1 MNAKDWYKAEATDC
15 PIVSIDHGYV
25 MKRLFLSLVLMGMAL
40 SANAQAPADGSQ
52 SWLLAKYDLN
62 GDARISQ
69 EEISAKKL
77 DIFRLMDLNV
87 SGGVS
92 YEEYEQ
98 VDSARR
104 TLILK
109 SRFNKLDGDKDGEV
123 TEAEYSSFL
132 GQFSSIDANGDG
144 MLDEAE
150 MTPVVG
156 EYETHCF
163 YWLCLRLEND

>member
-1 MNAKDWYKAEATDC
+1 
-15 PIVSIDHGYV
+15 
-25 MKRLFLSLVLMGMAL
+25 MKRLLFTFVLLGTAVF
-40 SANAQAPADGSQ
+40 ADAQAPTDGSH

-62 GDARISQ
+62 GDSQISQ

-92 YEEYEQ
+92 YDEYAQ
-98 VDSARR
+98 IDSARR

-109 SRFNKLDGDKDGEV
+109 ARFNKLDGDKDGEV

-144 MLDEAE
+144 MLDSTE
-150 MTPVVG
+150 MAPLDD
-156 EYETHCF
+156 EYKTHCF
-163 YWLCLRLEND
+163 YWFCLRLEND

>member
-1 MNAKDWYKAEATDC
+1 
-15 PIVSIDHGYV
+15 
-25 MKRLFLSLVLMGMAL
+25 MKKLILTLFTLGLAAGVH
-40 SANAQAPADGSQ
+40 AQSDADSH

-62 GDARISQ
+62 GDTRISQ

-92 YEEYEQ
+92 FDEYEQ
-98 VDSARR
+98 IDAARR
-104 TLILK
+104 NMLLK
-109 SRFNKLDGDKDGEV
+109 ARFNKLDQDKDGEV

-144 MLDEAE
+144 MLDATEI
-150 MTPVVG
+150 TPR
-156 EYETHCF
+156 EKAYDTRCF
-163 YWLCLRLEND
+163 YWLCLRLEADE

>member
-1 MNAKDWYKAEATDC
+1 
-15 PIVSIDHGYV
+15 
-25 MKRLFLSLVLMGMAL
+25 MKQILYAFILLGFA
-40 SANAQAPADGSQ
+40 SAAMSQ
-52 SWLLAKYDLN
+52 ESSAASNSWLLAKYDLN

-77 DIFRLMDLNV
+77 HIFRLMDTNT

-92 YEEYEQ
+92 YDEYEQ
-98 VDSARR
+98 IDTAKRNM
-104 TLILK
+104 LLK
-109 SRFNKLDGDKDGEV
+109 ARFNKLDGDKDGEV

-144 MLDEAE
+144 MLDSREIAPLE
-150 MTPVVG
+150 

-163 YWLCLRLEND
+163 YWFCLRLDSER